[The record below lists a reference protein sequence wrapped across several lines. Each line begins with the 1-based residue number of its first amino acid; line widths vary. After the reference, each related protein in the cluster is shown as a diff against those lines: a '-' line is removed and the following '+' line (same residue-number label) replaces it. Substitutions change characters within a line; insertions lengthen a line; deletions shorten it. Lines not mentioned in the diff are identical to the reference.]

1 MTSLSVLVEV
11 DEPYVGLVRE
21 QDVISA
27 AVAAADAANAEEDD
41 SRSAPAEA
49 SIRITGDDEIHA
61 LNREYRGVDRPT
73 DVLSFALLEGD
84 TVPMPPDV
92 ALPLGQVVVSYP
104 TATRQAAEL
113 GHSTTMEIAWLV
125 IHGVLQLLG
134 YLHDTEEDAAVM
146 EGIEDRALRALGF
159 RKQS

>member
-11 DEPYVGLVRE
+11 DEPYVDLVSE
-21 QDVISA
+21 QEVISA
-27 AVAAADAANAEEDD
+27 AVAAADAAERAGDGPLP
-41 SRSAPAEA
+41 APAEA

-84 TVPMPPDV
+84 TVPLPSDV

-113 GHSTTMEIAWLV
+113 GHSTSMEVAWLV

-134 YLHDTEEDAAVM
+134 YLHETEEDAVVM

-159 RKQS
+159 RKLS